1 MFKETRKWNTEF
13 DIGALQSPSPFLNT
27 FCNIC
32 IFFFLLQCGH
42 AAIDPHNDQIL
53 HFEVLH

>member
-27 FCNIC
+27 FCNVC
-32 IFFFLLQCGH
+32 IFFFCYSADMLQ
-42 AAIDPHNDQIL
+42 
-53 HFEVLH
+53 